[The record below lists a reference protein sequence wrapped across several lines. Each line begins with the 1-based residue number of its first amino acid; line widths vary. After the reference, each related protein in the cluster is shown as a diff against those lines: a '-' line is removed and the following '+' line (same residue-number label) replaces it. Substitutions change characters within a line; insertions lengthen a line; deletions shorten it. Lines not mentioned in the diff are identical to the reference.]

1 MTETLLTAVLGF
13 IVTIATV
20 IMQNNKT
27 NALLEERM
35 KQTNLLIEERDRTMK
50 EQLVKLETKVEA
62 HNNFGLQLA
71 TLETRVDILEKK

>member
-1 MTETLLTAVLGF
+1 MSETVITAILGF

-35 KQTNLLIEERDRTMK
+35 KQTNLLLEERDKTMK
-50 EQLVKLETKVEA
+50 EQLVKLESKVEA

-71 TLETRVDILEKK
+71 HLETRVDILEKK